1 MLPDASVNMGLN
13 IALYVKR
20 HIVAQS
26 VERILAF
33 CFALQVAKPWGFTP
47 AEKDKVR
54 DHENLRIFYKELFM
68 TEIAENLDDLRQA
81 RNSCDYH
88 DQVAGIDKLL
98 KDAINDAQDIIN
110 RCEERY

>member
-1 MLPDASVNMGLN
+1 
-13 IALYVKR
+13 
-20 HIVAQS
+20 
-26 VERILAF
+26 
-33 CFALQVAKPWGFTP
+33 
-47 AEKDKVR
+47 
-54 DHENLRIFYKELFM
+54 M